1 MKKTCIFSGSIQSKP
16 AHVPG
21 LEESGRTPARVCKVA
36 CIIAEVEH
44 LLGREGVYATLEP
57 TRRGM
62 VFTCAAWQGK
72 SDACLDQ

>member
-1 MKKTCIFSGSIQSKP
+1 MIKTRIFSDFLQSMP

-21 LEESGRTPARVCKVA
+21 LVVSGRTPARLCKVA

-44 LLGREGVYATLEP
+44 LLGKAGVYATLEP
-57 TRRGM
+57 ARRGT
-62 VFTCAAWQGK
+62 VFTCAAWLGK